1 MLLALCRFFR
11 KTSLKI
17 IQRWIAMD
25 SIMSSMKIDI
35 SRQLEK
41 LMREQKLSQS
51 ALSRATGVPQ
61 PTINR
66 ILSEV
71 TREPRRDSVV
81 RIANFFGVTPESLYK
96 APSKVAQSDETG
108 SIEEIYSRIS
118 DLSEEDRAA
127 LFDKV
132 AKDFR

>member
-1 MLLALCRFFR
+1 
-11 KTSLKI
+11 
-17 IQRWIAMD
+17 
-25 SIMSSMKIDI
+25 MKLDI
-35 SRQLEK
+35 SKQLAK

-81 RIANFFGVTPESLYK
+81 RIAKYFGMAPEDLYEAPKKSKGSAATVEELFNKIALLSAAERK
-96 APSKVAQSDETG
+96 ALFSKVSKETN
-108 SIEEIYSRIS
+108 
-118 DLSEEDRAA
+118 
-127 LFDKV
+127 
-132 AKDFR
+132 